1 MPTHYQGTERERLA
15 LEAYIKV
22 MRASLSLTDRL
33 QDTLSK
39 AGLTSG
45 QFGVLE
51 ALHHLGSLCQR
62 DLAAKLLVTA
72 GNMTMLVRHL
82 ERDGLVRRRR
92 NSADGR
98 RLDVSMTARGRKL
111 IEQVFPRHV
120 ARVVEEMS
128 VLRPEEQVAL
138 AALCRRLG
146 LGAGRVE

>member
-1 MPTHYQGTERERLA
+1 MPTHYRGTDRERRA
-15 LEAYIKV
+15 LEAYIKL

-33 QDTLSK
+33 QDTLTK

-51 ALHHLGSLCQR
+51 ALHHLGSMCQR
-62 DLAAKLLVTA
+62 DLASKLLVTA

-92 NSADGR
+92 DPADAR
-98 RLDVSMTARGRKL
+98 RLDVSMTARGRRL
-111 IEQVFPRHV
+111 IETVFPRHV

-128 VLRPEEQVAL
+128 ILKPDEQEML

-146 LGAGRVE
+146 LGGRE